1 MIVLQQNKHEKPKQ
15 LPNIVIY
22 KTKNGPELE
31 VKFEKEKLWLTL
43 NQITLLFGVQKSA
56 ISSISKHIKNIFK
69 SGELSPV
76 STVSKMGTV

>member
-31 VKFEKEKLWLTL
+31 VNFKKEKLWLTL
-43 NQITLLFGVQKSA
+43 NQIALLFGVQKSV
-56 ISSISKHIKNIFK
+56 ISKHIKNIFE
-69 SGELSPV
+69 SEELSQV
-76 STVSKMGTV
+76 STVSKMGIVQK

>member
-1 MIVLQQNKHEKPKQ
+1 MIVLQQNKHENPKQ

-22 KTKNGPELE
+22 KTNNGPELE

-43 NQITLLFGVQKSA
+43 NQIALLFGVQKSV

-69 SGELSPV
+69 FGELSPV
-76 STVSKMGTV
+76 PTVSKMWTV

>member
-31 VKFEKEKLWLTL
+31 VNFKKEKLWVTL
-43 NQITLLFGVQKSA
+43 NQIALLFGVQKSV
-56 ISSISKHIKNIFK
+56 ISKHIKNIFE
-69 SGELSPV
+69 SEELSQV
-76 STVSKMGTV
+76 STVSKMGIVQK